1 MRNRMTDV
9 RDHLI
14 YQMEV
19 LRDAPR
25 DQLDGEIER
34 AKAMSGLASQ
44 LIDSAK
50 VEVQFMQAR
59 DDAEPTGFLPV
70 LDQVVRPKL
79 VGRG

>member
-19 LRDAPR
+19 LRDAPS

-34 AKAMSGLASQ
+34 AKAMASLASQ

-70 LDQVVRPKL
+70 LEQVVRPKL

>member
-25 DQLDGEIER
+25 DQLDSEIER
-34 AKAMSGLASQ
+34 AKAMAGIASQ

-50 VEVQFMQAR
+50 VEVQFMATR
-59 DDAEPTGFLPV
+59 DDAEPTGFLPT
-70 LDQVVRPKL
+70 LDQVVKPRL

>member
-1 MRNRMTDV
+1 MTDV

-25 DQLDGEIER
+25 DQLDSEIER
-34 AKAMSGLASQ
+34 AKAMAGIASQ

-59 DDAEPTGFLPV
+59 DDAEPTGFLPT
-70 LDQVVRPKL
+70 LEQVVKPRL

>member
-25 DQLDGEIER
+25 DQLDSEIER
-34 AKAMSGLASQ
+34 AKAMAGIASQ

-59 DDAEPTGFLPV
+59 DDAEPTGFLPT
-70 LDQVVRPKL
+70 LEQVVKPRL

>member
-34 AKAMSGLASQ
+34 AKAMAGIASQ

-59 DDAEPTGFLPV
+59 DDAEPTGFLPTLEPV
-70 LDQVVRPKL
+70 GRPKL